1 MMAVHY
7 SLLGRVYASILVFAS
22 VLELTGCASNAINMA
37 PTSPN
42 QPWIPHRDE
51 EMRMRSLTSANPQTS
66 TDGVPHFVI
75 PTNPE
80 RAQLVQNEWIN
91 LDQSYGLPELIDL
104 AQRTNP
110 TTRAAWQ
117 RARQAAIAVGMV
129 EATYLPIIT
138 ASVVAGAQTL
148 TVPLPEI
155 LGKDNIE
162 NTEKGTTQMLSLQWL
177 LFDFGQREALLK
189 ESKHVAVAANIQ
201 FNGAHQKLIF
211 DVSQTYYAYGAAI
224 QRRDYAGKAYRNAEA
239 ILLAVKAR
247 AAQGLVTSMETAQA
261 YQAVAQAEL
270 RWIQASGEARVA
282 YQNLLA
288 AVGVNAEL
296 NVDAQHIARRP
307 LPVTD
312 AFHLEA
318 LIQQALSQRP
328 DVAASY
334 AVLQA
339 SKAGIEAAQ
348 IGYLPKVYLGGN
360 LSHGSG
366 NFDISGLPSIGQQG
380 LGSGVLLGVTVPLYD
395 GGVRDARIRD
405 AFSRAETAADEFQR
419 VQTAAVSEIVAAH
432 NALRTALESYRA
444 ATVLIAAAS
453 TTYEATLAA
462 YRSGVGTID
471 TATAADTALLDAR
484 QAQGDAHAAALA
496 SSVNLAFV
504 LGALTSRNNLP

>member
-1 MMAVHY
+1 MAVQH

-22 VLELTGCASNAINMA
+22 VLVLTGCASNAINMA

-51 EMRMRSLTSANPQTS
+51 EIRIWSLTSANQQTS
-66 TDGVPHFVI
+66 TDGVPNFVI

-138 ASVVAGAQTL
+138 ASVVAGSQTL

-177 LFDFGQREALLK
+177 LFDFGQREALVK
-189 ESKHVAVAANIQ
+189 ETKYVAVASNIQ

-211 DVSQTYYAYGAAI
+211 EVSQTYYAYGAAI
-224 QRRDYAGKAYRNAEA
+224 QRRDFADKAYHNAEA
-239 ILLAVKAR
+239 ILVAVKAR

-270 RWIQASGEARVA
+270 RRIQAAGETRVA

-296 NVDAQHIARRP
+296 KVDALYATQRP
-307 LPVTD
+307 LPVSN
-312 AFHLEA
+312 ASHLEA
-318 LIQQALSQRP
+318 SIQQALSQRP

-348 IGYLPKVYLGGN
+348 AGYLPKIYLGGN
-360 LSHGSG
+360 LSRGSG

-380 LGSGVLLGVTVPLYD
+380 TGSGVLLGVTMPIYD
-395 GGVRDARIRD
+395 GGVRGARLRD
-405 AFSRAETAADEFQR
+405 AQSRAEMAADDFLR
-419 VQTAAVSEIVAAH
+419 VQTAAVTEIIAAH

-444 ATVLIAAAS
+444 ATVLVAAAS
-453 TTYEATLAA
+453 TTYEAALAA

-471 TATAADTALLDAR
+471 AATAADTALLDAR
-484 QAQGDAHAAALA
+484 QAQGDARAATLL

-504 LGALTSRNNLP
+504 VGALTSRNNVP